1 MRYLITT
8 LLLLLLY
15 AATAQAGV
23 FVGFGSS
30 AAPIDY
36 LINEDF
42 EGTGTPTD
50 WTVVSGTVDFDYA
63 TGCPSGS
70 QCVSLGPGAVVD
82 FPIPTDADET
92 WTMFRAKVIGN
103 VATNTDFVSIYNNTT
118 FRASVA
124 LRYNPRFGARAYGA
138 IEAYGDNITKD
149 TWYFVLHRYV
159 RGTANDSVSTTWY
172 SADGSSWTQ
181 AASVTTGTSYTA
193 ANKVRIENDN
203 ASDIIVI
210 DKMQVSEVD
219 PR

>member
-1 MRYLITT
+1 MRYLFTA
-8 LLLLLLY
+8 LLLLLC
-15 AATAQAGV
+15 AASAQAGV

-70 QCVSLGPGAVVD
+70 QCVSLGPGAVID
-82 FPIPTDADET
+82 SPTFTDADET
-92 WTMFRAKVIGN
+92 WTMFRARVTGSI
-103 VATNTDFVSIYNNTT
+103 ATNPYFVSIYNSATI
-118 FRASVA
+118 RASVA
-124 LRYNPRFGARAYGA
+124 LRYNPRFGATVSGVVESYGSD
-138 IEAYGDNITKD
+138 ISKD
-149 TWYFVLHRYV
+149 TWYYVLHRYV
-159 RGTANDSVSTTWY
+159 KGTANDAVSTTWY
-172 SADGSSWTQ
+172 SADGASWTQ
-181 AASVTTGTSYTA
+181 AVSLTTGTAYTA
-193 ANKVRIENDN
+193 GTKVRIENDN
-203 ASDIIVI
+203 GSDIIVI